1 MTFEDQNIANISF
14 MVSKFGIFCV
24 SGDSFLC
31 PDTRPSNIWCR
42 KRTKNPQRSSLCF
55 NIQSLFMGPSQ
66 DDQHQLLTSF
76 VTNDPES
83 DLHLA
88 TKKVFCSDLKTK
100 IFKDDTFGAGTSDPQ
115 VDHPLGEKDLICGY
129 RWRIRSFFVVV
140 RLQSLYILGYR
151 KHLSH
156 YMQIFLCQSLD
167 CLIGT

>member
-1 MTFEDQNIANISF
+1 MSAVILFFALIQ
-14 MVSKFGIFCV
+14 GRPIF
-24 SGDSFLC
+24 DAE
-31 PDTRPSNIWCR
+31 
-42 KRTKNPQRSSLCF
+42 KEQKNPQRSFLCF

-129 RWRIRSFFVVV
+129 R
-140 RLQSLYILGYR
+140 
-151 KHLSH
+151 
-156 YMQIFLCQSLD
+156 
-167 CLIGT
+167 